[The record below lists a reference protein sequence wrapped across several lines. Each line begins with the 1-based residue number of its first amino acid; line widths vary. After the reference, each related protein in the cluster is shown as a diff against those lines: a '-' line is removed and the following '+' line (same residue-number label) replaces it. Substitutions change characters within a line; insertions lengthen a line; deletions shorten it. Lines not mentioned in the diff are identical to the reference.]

1 MILDLAS
8 LNHVPRSLKNW
19 QIIEINN
26 MLHYPRICKKVHIF
40 ALKRVVIPKFY
51 LLKRDVLIAAVRLV
65 MGVQG
70 PVFLCSFAVQDESK
84 IFRSNIVVCHIV
96 VCHLVVPVPVYFL
109 IYIIELCILESK
121 ETEADFKCSTCTVG
135 VWASSLC
142 LFLYIYSQQK
152 SYRSIGFKGCGR
164 SNLA

>member
-1 MILDLAS
+1 
-8 LNHVPRSLKNW
+8 
-19 QIIEINN
+19 

-84 IFRSNIVVCHIV
+84 IFRSNIVVCH
-96 VCHLVVPVPVYFL
+96 LVVPVPVYFL
-109 IYIIELCILESK
+109 IYIIELCISRVRK
-121 ETEADFKCSTCTVG
+121 QKQT
-135 VWASSLC
+135 SSL
-142 LFLYIYSQQK
+142 LPVP
-152 SYRSIGFKGCGR
+152 
-164 SNLA
+164 